1 MNFQPLP
8 RGVLVRKI
16 LVCVLA
22 AGALVAAVPASAQSV
37 ESLKTQAK
45 EGNAEAQ
52 YELAKAYISGQG
64 IAKDVKQ
71 GMEWLEKSAVLEHA
85 GAQDAL
91 WVMYR
96 KGFTPYLA
104 KDPKRALEW
113 LRKSADHN
121 YATAEYE
128 LARLYLDGDAETG
141 VSRNPKEAAKWFRKA
156 ARQPGSDKSRASL
169 EDMLHK
175 GWISKQEA
183 NWHVPEPV
191 ATVVSPVPAKEPAKN
206 KAVPSSPFS
215 LAEVET
221 GLKGWITNNRM
232 AILVQT
238 YGVNFSLNGDT
249 RNRLLAD
256 GADPNLLQVISNSKR

>member
-1 MNFQPLP
+1 MNLQPLP
-8 RGVLVRKI
+8 RVALVRI
-16 LVCVLA
+16 VVVCVVA
-22 AGALVAAVPASAQSV
+22 TGALVGAVPARSQSI

-45 EGNAEAQ
+45 DGNAEAQ

-64 IAKDVKQ
+64 VDKDVKQ

-96 KGFTPYLA
+96 KGFTPYLT

-141 VSRNPKEAAKWFRKA
+141 ISRNPKEAAKWFRKA

-183 NWHVPEPV
+183 NWHAPEPV
-191 ATVVSPVPAKEPAKN
+191 ATVASKDSAKEPAKG
-206 KAVPSSPFS
+206 KAAPFSPFS

-238 YGVNFSLNGDT
+238 YGVNFSLNGDA

>member
-8 RGVLVRKI
+8 RVVLVRKI
-16 LVCVLA
+16 LVCVVA
-22 AGALVAAVPASAQSV
+22 AGALVAVVPARSQSV
-37 ESLKTQAK
+37 ESLKAQAK
-45 EGNAEAQ
+45 DGNAEAQ

-175 GWISKQEA
+175 GWITKTEA

-191 ATVVSPVPAKEPAKN
+191 ATVVSKEPAKN
-206 KAVPSSPFS
+206 KAVSSSPFS

>member
-1 MNFQPLP
+1 MKLNQPLT
-8 RGVLVRKI
+8 RAVVVRI
-16 LVCVLA
+16 TLACAIA
-22 AGALVAAVPASAQSV
+22 AGALVAAVRAPAQSI
-37 ESLKTQAK
+37 EDLKKQAK
-45 EGNAEAQ
+45 DGNAEAQ
-52 YELAKAYISGQG
+52 YQLAKAYISGQG
-64 IAKDVKQ
+64 VTKDVKQ
-71 GMEWLEKSAVLEHA
+71 GMEWLDKAAVLEHA

-96 KGFTPYLA
+96 KGFTPYIA

-113 LRKSADHN
+113 LKKSADHN

-128 LARLYLDGDAETG
+128 LGLLYRDGDGETG

-169 EDMLHK
+169 EEMLQK

-183 NWHVPEPV
+183 NWHAAEATASVP
-191 ATVVSPVPAKEPAKN
+191 TKEPAKG
-206 KAVPSSPFS
+206 KALPFS

-232 AILVQT
+232 ATLVQT
-238 YGVNFSLNGDT
+238 YGVSFSLNGDA
-249 RNRLLAD
+249 RNRLLAN
-256 GADPNLLQVISNSKR
+256 GADPNLLQAISNSKR